1 MTRNPRVRSGRGRA
15 ALWAAA
21 ASVLAIGSATSV
33 GAVPLD
39 SGDESATTGDSPDFD
54 IEQIPTQVLDDE
66 TVQVTD
72 AGIFIDE
79 PEPFAGWPTEIIELS
94 IEAESSG
101 TPEGS
106 SEAPSA
112 SEAFTLHSRPGANRT
127 IYLDFDGHTTTG
139 TEWNKNGRPASF
151 TSVPYSRD
159 SNAAF
164 NTTELSNIGE
174 IWEQVAED
182 FAPFNVDV
190 TTEEPAFDHLWR
202 SSYSD
207 SVYGTRVVIS
217 PTNDWYGS
225 SGGVAYVGS
234 LSWSNVRT
242 PAGDPV
248 VTPAFV
254 FSDALAG
261 GVPKYVAEAA
271 SHEAGHTLSLYH
283 DGKDSLSYYGG
294 HTVENGSSSGGWA
307 PIMGVGYQRDVTQ
320 WSNGNYPGATQ
331 LQDDIA
337 ILASRL
343 GWASSTSSV
352 VGPATLLD
360 GETIVGTIEQSTDDV
375 DVEIVVESGTTSITI
390 VPDVDDSNLLISAE
404 LLSASTVIATASPGT
419 AIGWQLN
426 FAEDL
431 PAGTYT
437 VRLSSIGWGDVTASD
452 LDGFTKYGSLGR
464 FRMSLDVE
472 PDNSTVTTTSSSTTT
487 SSTTTTSTP
496 PTSTTTTP
504 DPTTTTTPATTSTTS
519 TTTPTTTST
528 TTVPPSSPL
537 SMSNP
542 ARCGTAQRG
551 GLMGFGE
558 QQAAE
563 PCFSP
568 AQRLG

>member
-1 MTRNPRVRSGRGRA
+1 MTRSPRARSSRGRA
-15 ALWAAA
+15 AFWAAVV
-21 ASVLAIGSATSV
+21 SVLAVGSATSV
-33 GAVPLD
+33 GADPLN
-39 SGDESATTGDSPDFD
+39 SGDGPAITGNSPDFD
-54 IEQIPTQVLDDE
+54 IEQIPAQVLDDE
-66 TVQVTD
+66 TIQVTG

-79 PEPFAGWPTEIIELS
+79 PEPFAGWPIEIIEQS

-101 TPEGS
+101 TPEGA

-112 SEAFTLHSRPGANRT
+112 SEAFILHSRPGANRT

-151 TSVPYSRD
+151 TSAPYSRD

-174 IWEQVAED
+174 IWEHVAED

-190 TTEEPAFDHLWR
+190 TTEEPAFDDLWR
-202 SSYSD
+202 SSHSD
-207 SVYGTRVVIS
+207 IVYGTRVVIS

-234 LSWSNVRT
+234 FSWSNERT

-248 VTPAFV
+248 VTPGFV

-294 HTVENGSSSGGWA
+294 HTVENGSSRGGWA

-343 GWASSTSSV
+343 GWASSASSV

-360 GETIVGTIEQSTDDV
+360 GETIVGTVEQSTDDV

-390 VPDVDDSNLLISAE
+390 VPDVDDSNLLISAQ
-404 LLSASTVIATASPGT
+404 LLSAITVIATASPNT

-426 FAEDL
+426 FTEDL
-431 PAGTYT
+431 AAGTYT

-472 PDNSTVTTTSSSTTT
+472 PDNSTVTTTSSPTTT
-487 SSTTTTSTP
+487 STTTTSQP
-496 PTSTTTTP
+496 
-504 DPTTTTTPATTSTTS
+504 TTTPATTTTTTTTTPTTTS
-519 TTTPTTTST
+519 TTSTTST

-537 SMSNP
+537 STSNP
-542 ARCGTAQRG
+542 AGCETEQRR

-558 QQAAE
+558 QQAAA